1 MSTSVMEKSRTS
13 LMNIGRMRTINFE
26 TAKKKKVVIITDHTG
41 TEVTIFDQGIPTS
54 DFLASNFKKITKFV
68 QIKADG
74 SHWKVLQVMDGF
86 N

>member
-41 TEVTIFDQGIPTS
+41 TDVVIFDQGIATS
-54 DFLASNFKKITKFV
+54 DFLASNYKKKITKIFK
-68 QIKADG
+68 IEGDG
-74 SHWKVLQVMDGF
+74 SHWKVL
-86 N
+86 